1 MSSYCSCSVF
11 LGVFFLFGCSL
22 QCING
27 STCPGST
34 LGNVVLYSVARNT
47 NLNFTQSKSLA
58 NNIVQGLN
66 QKGISDKDCSGCK
79 KRSYDYLIQLFK
91 TDSRNSDCLEVE
103 KLLEGD
109 SYNASVFAVTAN
121 ISCVRPTYDSEC
133 FPSNSKASCS
143 WRQSFEP
150 IQNANSDIF
159 PKYAVNTVCKGCREY
174 NDGTCWNQ
182 HRQCY
187 TSKREVNFYVLRRT
201 NGCSSDGYEQ
211 WVRSY
216 TGQKLTVACSCQR
229 LRRG

>member
-1 MSSYCSCSVF
+1 MTNNCCSIL
-11 LGVFFLFGCSL
+11 LGVFFLFACSL
-22 QCING
+22 QCISG
-27 STCPGST
+27 STSPDSS
-34 LGNVVLYSVARNT
+34 LGNVVLYSVAKNT
-47 NLNFTQSKSLA
+47 NLNFTQSLSFA
-58 NNIVQGLN
+58 NNIMQGLN
-66 QKGISDKDCSGCK
+66 QKGISDKDCSECK

-91 TDSRNSDCLEVE
+91 ADSRNSDCLEVE

-133 FPSNSKASCS
+133 FPSTGNPSCS
-143 WRQSFEP
+143 WKQSFEP

-174 NDGTCWNQ
+174 KDQTCWNQ

-187 TSKREVNFYVLRRT
+187 TNPLKVGFHFLRRT
-201 NGCSSDGYEQ
+201 NQCSDGYEV

-216 TGQKLTVACSCQR
+216 TQHQINVACSC
-229 LRRG
+229 RRRRT